1 MGKNDE
7 YVSELRTVLR
17 LKPNYPYAK
26 LRLADG
32 LFANGNLKE
41 AEGYYLAALRADPEL
56 TVAYNNLGRVYLAQG
71 HISQAVVQFEEA
83 LRRNPGYKEAEENL
97 RVAKAADAEIFPAA
111 HR

>member
-1 MGKNDE
+1 M
-7 YVSELRTVLR
+7 
-17 LKPNYPYAK
+17 
-26 LRLADG
+26 
-32 LFANGNLKE
+32 KE
-41 AEGYYLAALRADPEL
+41 AESNYLAALRRDPEL

-71 HISQAVVQFEEA
+71 QISQAVVQFNEA

>member
-17 LKPNYPYAK
+17 LKPNYPYAE

-41 AEGYYLAALRADPEL
+41 AEGHYLAALRADPEL
-56 TVAYNNLGRVYLAQG
+56 TVAYNSLGRVYLAQG
-71 HISQAVVQFEEA
+71 QISQAVVQFNEA

-97 RVAKAADAEIFPAA
+97 RVAKAADAELFPAA

>member
-7 YVSELRTVLR
+7 CVSELRTVLR
-17 LKPNYPYAK
+17 LKRNYPDAE

-32 LFANGNLKE
+32 LFAKGNLKE
-41 AEGYYLAALRADPEL
+41 AEGHYLAALRTDPEL

-71 HISQAVVQFEEA
+71 QISQAVVQFNEA

-97 RVAKAADAEIFPAA
+97 RVAKAADAELFPAA